1 MTFPALSEARGS
13 VRHLLTKN
21 HPVPTPVFRADA
33 PRCAMLRCCR
43 CVWLPLIV
51 FIGTHS
57 LSLVEMDSAKL
68 CLLYGKMR
76 AMGFSTRELY
86 HQRRAMLRRCGCV
99 WLPPIIF
106 ISTHSLAL
114 EETDLTKLCFYVER
128 CVLWMLTGK
137 NHQISPRALGEARK
151 GVRHLLTKNHRVPTP
166 ALQVGALVNP
176 LDSARS
182 LGVTT
187 EKFKKNRT
195 KLNNT
200 SPDPGIKPESPLPDS
215 RTCNHSANEAVDAD
229 GSSDGKQS
237 PSPMDTRNT
246 RGVTSAL
253 PAFWGANKERQEAF
267 DCTVGAV
274 ARQLAA
280 VERVAGSIPAWSNS
294 LCHPQ
299 IVVSGL
305 GVMRM

>member
-33 PRCAMLRCCR
+33 P
-43 CVWLPLIV
+43 VNPLV
-51 FIGTHS
+51 T
-57 LSLVEMDSAKL
+57 KL
-68 CLLYGKMR
+68 
-76 AMGFSTRELY
+76 RELY

-176 LDSARS
+176 L
-182 LGVTT
+182 G
-187 EKFKKNRT
+187 
-195 KLNNT
+195 
-200 SPDPGIKPESPLPDS
+200 SPHL
-215 RTCNHSANEAVDAD
+215 
-229 GSSDGKQS
+229 
-237 PSPMDTRNT
+237 
-246 RGVTSAL
+246 
-253 PAFWGANKERQEAF
+253 
-267 DCTVGAV
+267 
-274 ARQLAA
+274 
-280 VERVAGSIPAWSNS
+280 
-294 LCHPQ
+294 
-299 IVVSGL
+299 
-305 GVMRM
+305 